1 MNEKRFED
9 DGVEYNNNYNYAL
22 LDTYYEF
29 DDERIIEWNKHSDN
43 AQYTDFERITEI
55 LNIKQMRLES
65 LMKHRE
71 EIGKLF
77 DRIDE
82 QQVIIEQL
90 KKEYKIAIDE
100 MVTDYKKLEKENE
113 QLREKVKDYEVI
125 LSIANSNDVLCEYQE
140 IDDIAYY
147 CERYKDY
154 RCYPLCRKDKSCF
167 KKDKT
172 FQGKL
177 EDLKEFWGERWYE

>member
-1 MNEKRFED
+1 MSDKRFEFYSD
-9 DGVEYNNNYNYAL
+9 DVVIGV
-22 LDTYYEF
+22 LDTVTGRTF
-29 DDERIIEWNKHSDN
+29 NS
-43 AQYTDFERITEI
+43 FEIVDC
-55 LNIKQMRLES
+55 LN
-65 LMKHRE
+65 
-71 EIGKLF
+71 
-77 DRIDE
+77 E
-82 QQVIIEQL
+82 QQVTITALKEENEKLIQKKCLPCELVNLQTREIDKLKKENEQL

-177 EDLKEFWGERWYE
+177 EDLKEFWRERWYE

>member
-1 MNEKRFED
+1 MSDKRFKKGDNLSCRDTET
-9 DGVEYNNNYNYAL
+9 GKSYYYACNLSGL
-22 LDTYYEF
+22 LNRYQTTIQELQ
-29 DDERIIEWNKHSDN
+29 E
-43 AQYTDFERITEI
+43 
-55 LNIKQMRLES
+55 
-65 LMKHRE
+65 
-71 EIGKLF
+71 
-77 DRIDE
+77 
-82 QQVIIEQL
+82 
-90 KKEYKIAIDE
+90 
-100 MVTDYKKLEKENE
+100 ENE

>member
-1 MNEKRFED
+1 MIPGWGEKRFQKGINLYCVDTEN
-9 DGVEYNNNYNYAL
+9 GESYWYACNLCGL
-22 LDTYYEF
+22 L
-29 DDERIIEWNKHSDN
+29 N
-43 AQYTDFERITEI
+43 
-55 LNIKQMRLES
+55 
-65 LMKHRE
+65 
-71 EIGKLF
+71 
-77 DRIDE
+77 E
-82 QQVIIEQL
+82 QQDTIGEQ
-90 KKEYKIAIDE
+90 KIAIDE
-100 MVTDYKKLEKENE
+100 LISDYKKLEKENE

>member
-1 MNEKRFED
+1 MSDKRFKKGDNLSCRDTET
-9 DGVEYNNNYNYAL
+9 GKSYYYACNLSGL
-22 LDTYYEF
+22 LNRYQTTIQEL
-29 DDERIIEWNKHSDN
+29 
-43 AQYTDFERITEI
+43 Q
-55 LNIKQMRLES
+55 
-65 LMKHRE
+65 E
-71 EIGKLF
+71 EN
-77 DRIDE
+77 
-82 QQVIIEQL
+82 EQL

-147 CERYKDY
+147 CDRYKDY

>member
-1 MNEKRFED
+1 MCRSRFGRKKIGRIGGMVRMSEKRFI
-9 DGVEYNNNYNYAL
+9 VFPYNVVWDNQ
-22 LDTYYEF
+22 LDEVVC
-29 DDERIIEWNKHSDN
+29 RC
-43 AQYTDFERITEI
+43 I
-55 LNIKQMRLES
+55 LEGIGDAENVCQRLN
-65 LMKHRE
+65 
-71 EIGKLF
+71 
-77 DRIDE
+77 E
-82 QQVIIEQL
+82 QQSTIQSL
-90 KKEYKIAIDE
+90 KE
-100 MVTDYKKLEKENE
+100 ENA

>member
-1 MNEKRFED
+1 M
-9 DGVEYNNNYNYAL
+9 
-22 LDTYYEF
+22 
-29 DDERIIEWNKHSDN
+29 
-43 AQYTDFERITEI
+43 TEI
-55 LNIKQMRLES
+55 DYLKCKLEDTKKAFDKLHKRHIELLKQQ
-65 LMKHRE
+65 
-71 EIGKLF
+71 GKLAK
-77 DRIDE
+77 E
-82 QQVIIEQL
+82 NEQL

-177 EDLKEFWGERWYE
+177 EDLKEFWRERWYE